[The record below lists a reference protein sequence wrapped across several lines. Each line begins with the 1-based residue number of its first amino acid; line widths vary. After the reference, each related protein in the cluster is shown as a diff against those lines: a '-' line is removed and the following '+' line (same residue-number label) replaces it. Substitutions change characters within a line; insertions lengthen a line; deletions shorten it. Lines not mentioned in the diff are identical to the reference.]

1 VTLDRVWS
9 LELAGRF
16 LQADMGVRM
25 ANGASFR
32 VIAYWSVKGPHRYE
46 AVWLDELGQSRRLE
60 GVGDPALGMV
70 TVHYL
75 EDAPGDEPD
84 ELSGWRRMTF
94 RITGPF
100 TYEEVLE
107 TETPNGWE
115 EIGRFSFERKADPGF

>member
-1 VTLDRVWS
+1 
-9 LELAGRF
+9 
-16 LQADMGVRM
+16 
-25 ANGASFR
+25 
-32 VIAYWSVKGPHRYE
+32 
-46 AVWLDELGQSRRLE
+46 
-60 GVGDPALGMV
+60 MV